1 MQRDE
6 IWDELNETKRRAV
19 PAWLMRL
26 LVFSLLLFTAGLLVY
41 YYLAVDSGAASPAP
55 TQVLPGATPIPGA
68 NGEPALLDAYFI
80 DVGNGDCFFA
90 RAADGRTML
99 VDAGSEN
106 DADEIIALLESLE
119 VSHIDALFVS
129 LPDARHI
136 GGMAKIAEVFAVGAC
151 YMTKECAASP
161 LSEPLR
167 SALATQDVEITE
179 VMASF
184 TSVIDWAENVELRI
198 LSPHDVGYESEE
210 DRSLMLR
217 IAYGDSRILL
227 AGDAHKLAER
237 MTVKALPNRLLH
249 ADVLKVGDHG
259 DGSATSD
266 KFLSAVKPKI
276 AVISCG
282 GKKLPDD
289 TVLARLEARGIMLL
303 RTDTL
308 GTIHITLDGAS
319 AQVVQ

>member
-41 YYLAVDSGAASPAP
+41 YYLAGDSGAASPAP

-90 RAADGRTML
+90 RAADGKTML

-106 DADEIIALLESLE
+106 DADEIVALLESLE
-119 VSHIDALFVS
+119 ISRIDALFVS

-217 IAYGDSRILL
+217 IAYGDSGILL

>member
-41 YYLAVDSGAASPAP
+41 YYLAGDSGAASPAP

-90 RAADGRTML
+90 RAADGKTML

>member
-6 IWDELNETKRRAV
+6 IWDELNETKRRVV
-19 PAWLMRL
+19 PAWLVRL
-26 LVFSLLLFTAGLLVY
+26 LVFALLLLTAGLLAY
-41 YYLAVDSGAASPAP
+41 YYLTGGDAAP
-55 TQVLPGATPIPGA
+55 TAPSKAPPSATPIPGA
-68 NGEPALLDAYFI
+68 NGEPSLLDAYFI

-90 RAADGRTML
+90 RAVDGKTIL

-106 DADEIIALLESLE
+106 DADEIVALLESLE
-119 VSHIDALFVS
+119 VSRIDALFVS

-136 GGMAKIAEVFAVGAC
+136 GGMAKIAETFAVGAC

-289 TVLARLEARGIMLL
+289 TVLVRLEARGIMLL

>member
-41 YYLAVDSGAASPAP
+41 YYLAGDSGAASPAP

-90 RAADGRTML
+90 RAADGKTML

-106 DADEIIALLESLE
+106 DADEIVALLESLE
-119 VSHIDALFVS
+119 ISRIDAPFVS

>member
-19 PAWLMRL
+19 PAWLVRL
-26 LVFSLLLFTAGLLVY
+26 LVFALLLLTAGLLAY
-41 YYLAVDSGAASPAP
+41 YYLTGGDAAPPAP
-55 TQVLPGATPIPGA
+55 SKAPPSATPIPGA
-68 NGEPALLDAYFI
+68 NGKP
-80 DVGNGDCFFA
+80 
-90 RAADGRTML
+90 
-99 VDAGSEN
+99 
-106 DADEIIALLESLE
+106 ALLESLE
-119 VSHIDALFVS
+119 VSRIDALFVS

>member
-26 LVFSLLLFTAGLLVY
+26 LVFSLLLFTTGLLVY
-41 YYLAVDSGAASPAP
+41 YYLAGDSGAACPAP

-68 NGEPALLDAYFI
+68 NGEPALLDVYFI

-106 DADEIIALLESLE
+106 DADEIVALLESLE
-119 VSHIDALFVS
+119 ISRIDALFVS

-259 DGSATSD
+259 DSSATSD

-319 AQVVQ
+319 TQVVQ

>member
-55 TQVLPGATPIPGA
+55 TQVLPGATPISGA

-90 RAADGRTML
+90 RAADGKTML

-136 GGMAKIAEVFAVGAC
+136 GGMAKIVETFAVGAC

-167 SALATQDVEITE
+167 SALTTQDVEITE

>member
-1 MQRDE
+1 
-6 IWDELNETKRRAV
+6 
-19 PAWLMRL
+19 
-26 LVFSLLLFTAGLLVY
+26 
-41 YYLAVDSGAASPAP
+41 
-55 TQVLPGATPIPGA
+55 
-68 NGEPALLDAYFI
+68 
-80 DVGNGDCFFA
+80 
-90 RAADGRTML
+90 ML

-106 DADEIIALLESLE
+106 DADEIVALLESLE
-119 VSHIDALFVS
+119 VSRIDALFVS

-282 GKKLPDD
+282 GKKLPDY

>member
-1 MQRDE
+1 M
-6 IWDELNETKRRAV
+6 
-19 PAWLMRL
+19 
-26 LVFSLLLFTAGLLVY
+26 
-41 YYLAVDSGAASPAP
+41 
-55 TQVLPGATPIPGA
+55 
-68 NGEPALLDAYFI
+68 YFI

-90 RAADGRTML
+90 HAADGKTML

-106 DADEIIALLESLE
+106 DADEIVALLESLE

-136 GGMAKIAEVFAVGAC
+136 GGMAKIVETFAVGAC

>member
-19 PAWLMRL
+19 PAWLVRL
-26 LVFSLLLFTAGLLVY
+26 LVFSLLLLTAGLLVY
-41 YYLAVDSGAASPAP
+41 YYLAGDSGAASPAP
-55 TQVLPGATPIPGA
+55 TQALLDATPIPGA

-90 RAADGRTML
+90 RAADGKTML

-106 DADEIIALLESLE
+106 DADEIVALLESLE
-119 VSHIDALFVS
+119 VSRIDALFVS

-136 GGMAKIAEVFAVGAC
+136 GGMVKIAETFAVGAC

-259 DGSATSD
+259 DSNATSD

-289 TVLARLEARGIMLL
+289 AVLARLEARGVMIL

>member
-26 LVFSLLLFTAGLLVY
+26 LVFSLLLFTAGLFVY
-41 YYLAVDSGAASPAP
+41 YYLAGDSGAASPAP

-68 NGEPALLDAYFI
+68 NGVPALLDAYFI

-90 RAADGRTML
+90 RAADGKTML

-119 VSHIDALFVS
+119 VSRIDALFVS

-136 GGMAKIAEVFAVGAC
+136 GGMAKIVEVFAVGAC

-184 TSVIDWAENVELRI
+184 TSAIDWAENVELRI

-282 GKKLPDD
+282 GKKLPSD

>member
-90 RAADGRTML
+90 RAADGKTML

-259 DGSATSD
+259 DSSATSD